1 MKIDWK
7 QKLSSRKFWAM
18 LGGQITAILTALNA
32 SESVVLQVSAVIA
45 SIGMLVV
52 YILAEAYV
60 DSKREEKITTTLQ
73 NISDMIE
80 DDTIG
85 S

>member
-18 LGGQITAILTALNA
+18 LVGQITAILAACNA
-32 SESVVLQVSAVIA
+32 GENVILQVSAVIA
-45 SIGMLVV
+45 SVGTLVV
-52 YILAEAYV
+52 YILAETSV
-60 DSKREEKITTTLQ
+60 DKNRTEMLIETATKI
-73 NISDMIE
+73 
-80 DDTIG
+80 DDE